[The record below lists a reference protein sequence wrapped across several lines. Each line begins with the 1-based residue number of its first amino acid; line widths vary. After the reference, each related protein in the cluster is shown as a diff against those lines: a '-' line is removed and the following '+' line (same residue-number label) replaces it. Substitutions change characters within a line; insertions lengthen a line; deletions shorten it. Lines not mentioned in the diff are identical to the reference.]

1 MTIRAWYNRRDFF
14 GGIEWDQEAARE
26 FSTVAEG
33 EKLVAR
39 CLSSLALGGV
49 NACGAF
55 RLERADGLLLVVH
68 PAGPGAYRLT
78 RARNGSGDAGTLY
91 GARELKKVL
100 RCSMVD
106 ELQEVC

>member
-1 MTIRAWYNRRDFF
+1 MTIRAWYTGRDFF
-14 GGIEWDQEAARE
+14 GALVWDQECARE
-26 FSTVAEG
+26 FSPVAEG

-49 NACGAF
+49 NTCSAF
-55 RLERADGLLLVVH
+55 RLERSDGLLLVVH

-78 RARNGSGDAGTLY
+78 LARDGSGNAGTLY

-100 RCSMVD
+100 RCSMMD
-106 ELQEVC
+106 ELQEVQ